1 MRRAPSSTCGG
12 LGVRD
17 PFKTWVD
24 KGSIGF
30 RVEGLG
36 LRKLRALGLRVSAV
50 QGLVLRVG
58 GLYKDM
64 QRFRG
69 ISLLERR
76 SFAYI
81 HIYICVCTC

>member
-17 PFKTWVD
+17 PFETWVD

-36 LRKLRALGLRVSAV
+36 LRRLRALGLRV
-50 QGLVLRVG
+50 
-58 GLYKDM
+58 
-64 QRFRG
+64 
-69 ISLLERR
+69 
-76 SFAYI
+76 
-81 HIYICVCTC
+81 